1 MTASVLAPQRWQSSS
16 ETAGISIL
24 PLILMYPSMAARAA
38 SGHGAKK
45 VESSRMKSVQ
55 NLCSRFGERPSVRS

>member
-24 PLILMYPSMAARAA
+24 PLILMYPSMAAEAA
-38 SGHGAKK
+38 SRHGAKK
-45 VESSRMKSVQ
+45 
-55 NLCSRFGERPSVRS
+55 G